1 MPPSPRDRQ
10 GLALASGDWRLG
22 LACGFCA
29 KRPIIWA
36 WGGRSRQ
43 AVGTAPVPGSG
54 GLRAHPQKPSAS
66 AEPGAGGE
74 LPRATGRAQELSAVP
89 PLPPRYLQDGT
100 APQPCNL
107 LFLLHL
113 MAAERQGDRG
123 KNMRRDFPNPHFLSR
138 QHKNSWGLN
147 IWEI

>member
-1 MPPSPRDRQ
+1 MCAPKSFLQTPNHEQ
-10 GLALASGDWRLG
+10 AASCPEPW
-22 LACGFCA
+22 
-29 KRPIIWA
+29 
-36 WGGRSRQ
+36 
-43 AVGTAPVPGSG
+43 
-54 GLRAHPQKPSAS
+54 
-66 AEPGAGGE
+66 AEPRSSA
-74 LPRATGRAQELSAVP
+74 PRPSAVP
-89 PLPPRYLQDGT
+89 PLPPWYLQDGT